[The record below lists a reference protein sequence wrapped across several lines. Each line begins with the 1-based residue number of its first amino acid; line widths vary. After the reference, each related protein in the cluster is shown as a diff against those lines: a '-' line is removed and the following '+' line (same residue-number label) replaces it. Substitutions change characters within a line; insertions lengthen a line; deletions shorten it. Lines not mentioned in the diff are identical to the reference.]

1 MEKGNLRRNKASKR
15 IEDLPQTRTL
25 PQEEKSETKRRKV
38 QGLQTLGLRRS
49 TMLSTL
55 QQAVSKAMEYIDLEE
70 NEPTK
75 NESIENEPIENP
87 KISLRGSSKSSP
99 RLSPLP

>member
-1 MEKGNLRRNKASKR
+1 
-15 IEDLPQTRTL
+15 
-25 PQEEKSETKRRKV
+25 
-38 QGLQTLGLRRS
+38 
-49 TMLSTL
+49 MLSTL

-99 RLSPLP
+99 RLSPLPWSSPLRSPVHSLGVDPVQ